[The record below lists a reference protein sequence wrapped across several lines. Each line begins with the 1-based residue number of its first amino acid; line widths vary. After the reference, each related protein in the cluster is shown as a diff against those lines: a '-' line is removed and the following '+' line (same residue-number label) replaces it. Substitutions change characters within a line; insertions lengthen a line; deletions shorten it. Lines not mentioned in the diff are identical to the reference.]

1 MSARENTSLAS
12 SQGPGPETS
21 GTLASRSTSG
31 APTITRNAVIDAAAR
46 VIARRGDHRM
56 RWAGIAYEAG
66 NEQAVLAAGWFEDS
80 AALVDECYARTAQ
93 AFADAL
99 LRAETAPGTA
109 LDKVA
114 AFLVAALELRRERGT
129 LLSFRRGRDLPSSL
143 QRRLHEWDAMVRT
156 RLRRLLTKGRR
167 DGSLAL
173 RNLDSACELILANLQ
188 VPDVAVDG
196 PEQRMWDSE
205 LVELLLAALSE
216 PHPPEGEPRK
226 NVAVAKG
233 SCLCGT
239 VQYELDGPF
248 EVMSHCHCS
257 MCRKHHGAAFATFVT
272 VPLSGFRW
280 MAGEDALSTYQSSAY
295 GKRTFCSKCG
305 SVMPVVEA
313 DTGIAF
319 CPAGNLDG
327 ELGIQPQSH
336 RFVGSKA
343 SWHKITDNLPQHEEV

>member
-1 MSARENTSLAS
+1 MTTHDNR
-12 SQGPGPETS
+12 P
-21 GTLASRSTSG
+21 
-31 APTITRNAVIDAAAR
+31 ITRTAVVDAASR

-56 RWAGIAYEAG
+56 HWSGIAHEAG
-66 NEQAVLAAGWFEDS
+66 NEQALLAESWFEDS
-80 AALVDECYARTAQ
+80 SALIDECYARTAQ
-93 AFADAL
+93 AFAEAL
-99 LRAETAPGTA
+99 LRGETASGTA

-114 AFLVAALELRRERGT
+114 AFLVAALELRRGRGS
-129 LLSFRRGRDLPSSL
+129 LLSFRRGRDLPNAL
-143 QRRLHEWDAMVRT
+143 QRRLHEWDQMVRS
-156 RLRRLLTKGRR
+156 RLKRLLTKGRR

-173 RNLDSACELILANLQ
+173 RNLDSACELILASLM

-205 LVELLLAALSE
+205 LVELLLASLSE
-216 PHPPEGEPRK
+216 PHPPEGAIRK
-226 NVAVAKG
+226 SVAIAKG
-233 SCLCGT
+233 SCLCGS

-272 VPLSGFRW
+272 VALSSFRW
-280 MAGEDALSTYQSSAY
+280 VAGEDVLSTYQSSAY

-343 SWHKITDNLPQHEEV
+343 SWHTITDTLPQHEEV

>member
-1 MSARENTSLAS
+1 MSTHDTR
-12 SQGPGPETS
+12 P
-21 GTLASRSTSG
+21 
-31 APTITRNAVIDAAAR
+31 ITRTAVIDAASR

-56 RWAGIAYEAG
+56 RWSGIAYEAG
-66 NEQAVLAAGWFEDS
+66 NEQAVLAASWFEDS
-80 AALVDECYARTAQ
+80 AALIDECYARTAQ
-93 AFADAL
+93 AFAEAL
-99 LRAETAPGTA
+99 LRGETAPGTA

-114 AFLVAALELRRERGT
+114 AFLVAALELRRERGS
-129 LLSFRRGRDLPSSL
+129 LLSFRRGRDLPDTQ

-156 RLRRLLTKGRR
+156 RLKRLFTKGRR

-173 RNLDSACELILANLQ
+173 RNLDSACELILASLM

-205 LVELLLAALSE
+205 LVELLLASLSE
-216 PHPPEGEPRK
+216 PHPPEGVVRK
-226 NVAVAKG
+226 SVAVAKG

-239 VQYELDGPF
+239 VQYELDGPL

-272 VPLSGFRW
+272 VPLSNFRW
-280 MAGEDALSTYQSSAY
+280 IAGEDSLSTYQSSAY
-295 GKRTFCSKCG
+295 GKRTFCSQCG

-343 SWHKITDNLPQHEEV
+343 SWHTITDTLPQHEEV

>member
-1 MSARENTSLAS
+1 MTTHDNR
-12 SQGPGPETS
+12 P
-21 GTLASRSTSG
+21 
-31 APTITRNAVIDAAAR
+31 ITRTAVVDAASR

-56 RWAGIAYEAG
+56 HWSGIAHEAG
-66 NEQAVLAAGWFEDS
+66 NEQAVLAESWFEDS
-80 AALVDECYARTAQ
+80 SALIDECYARTAQ
-93 AFADAL
+93 AFAEAL
-99 LRAETAPGTA
+99 LRGETASGTA

-114 AFLVAALELRRERGT
+114 AFLVAALELRRGRGS
-129 LLSFRRGRDLPSSL
+129 LLSFRRGRDLPNAL
-143 QRRLHEWDAMVRT
+143 QRRLHEWDQMVRS
-156 RLRRLLTKGRR
+156 RLKRLLTKGRR

-173 RNLDSACELILANLQ
+173 RNLDSACELILASLM

-205 LVELLLAALSE
+205 LVELLLASLSE
-216 PHPPEGEPRK
+216 PHPPEGALRK
-226 NVAVAKG
+226 SVAIAKG
-233 SCLCGT
+233 SCLCGS

-272 VPLSGFRW
+272 VALSSFRW
-280 MAGEDALSTYQSSAY
+280 VAGEDVLSTYQSSAY

-343 SWHKITDNLPQHEEV
+343 SWHTITDTLPQHEEV

>member
-1 MSARENTSLAS
+1 MTA
-12 SQGPGPETS
+12 QD
-21 GTLASRSTSG
+21 SR
-31 APTITRNAVIDAAAR
+31 PITRTAVVDAASR
-46 VIARRGDHRM
+46 VIARSGDHSM
-56 RWAGIAYEAG
+56 RWSGIANEAG
-66 NEQAVLAAGWFEDS
+66 NEQAVLAESWFEDAS
-80 AALVDECYARTAQ
+80 ALIGECYARTAQ
-93 AFADAL
+93 AFAEAL
-99 LRAETAPGTA
+99 LRGETAPGTA

-114 AFLVAALELRRERGT
+114 AFLVAALELRRERGS
-129 LLSFRRGRDLPSSL
+129 LLSFRRGRDLPNAL
-143 QRRLHEWDAMVRT
+143 QRRLHEWDQMVRT
-156 RLRRLLTKGRR
+156 RLKRLLTKGRR

-173 RNLDSACELILANLQ
+173 RNLDSACELILASLM

-205 LVELLLAALSE
+205 LVELLLASLSE
-216 PHPPEGEPRK
+216 PHPPEGALRK
-226 NVAVAKG
+226 SVAVAKG
-233 SCLCGT
+233 SCLCGS

-272 VPLSGFRW
+272 VPLTSFRW
-280 MAGEDALSTYQSSAY
+280 VAGEDALSTYQSSAY

-343 SWHKITDNLPQHEEV
+343 SWHTITDTFPQHEEV

>member
-1 MSARENTSLAS
+1 MTAHDNR
-12 SQGPGPETS
+12 P
-21 GTLASRSTSG
+21 
-31 APTITRNAVIDAAAR
+31 ITRTAVVDAASR
-46 VIARRGDHRM
+46 VIARSGDHRM
-56 RWAGIAYEAG
+56 RWSGIAHETG
-66 NEQAVLAAGWFEDS
+66 NEQAVVAESWFEDS
-80 AALVDECYARTAQ
+80 SALIDECYARTAQ
-93 AFADAL
+93 AFAEAL
-99 LRAETAPGTA
+99 LRGETAPGTA

-114 AFLVAALELRRERGT
+114 AFLVAALELRRERGS
-129 LLSFRRGRDLPSSL
+129 LLSFRRGRDLPNAL
-143 QRRLHEWDAMVRT
+143 QRRLHEWDQMVRT
-156 RLRRLLTKGRR
+156 RLKRLLTKGRR

-173 RNLDSACELILANLQ
+173 RNLDSACELILASLM

-205 LVELLLAALSE
+205 LVELLLASLSE
-216 PHPPEGEPRK
+216 PHPPEGALRK
-226 NVAVAKG
+226 SVAVAKG
-233 SCLCGT
+233 SCLCGS

-272 VPLSGFRW
+272 VPLSSFRW
-280 MAGEDALSTYQSSAY
+280 VAGEDVLSTYQSSAY

-343 SWHKITDNLPQHEEV
+343 SWHTITDTLPQHEEV